1 MGHAHIDAENFG
13 CAMRRTAV
21 SPAQR
26 AEMRGDISG
35 SDALPESERMHGKI
49 AWQKTG
55 SRAQAYGTA
64 CREIRAIR

>member
-1 MGHAHIDAENFG
+1 M
-13 CAMRRTAV
+13 
-21 SPAQR
+21 PYLR
-26 AEMRGDISG
+26 AERLTD
-35 SDALPESERMHGKI
+35 GKI